1 MNVIKDRFKD
11 SVMIVTG
18 AAGGIGKAIAK
29 KFAENG
35 YNVVI
40 NYVSA
45 KTDIKT
51 LTKEFEDLGVK
62 VLLVKADVSNKE
74 EAEGLVNQTIEK
86 FGKIDVLVNNA
97 GITKDNLL
105 MRMSEEDFEKVLDI
119 NLKGTFLIT
128 KFATKYMMKKRCGS
142 IVNLA
147 SVVGVAGNAGQ
158 CNYSASKA
166 GVIGFT
172 KSIAKEL
179 ASRNIRANA
188 VAPGFI
194 KTDMTDVLS
203 DNVKENINSQ
213 IPLKRMGTAEE
224 VAKLVYFLGT
234 AESSYITG
242 QVINVDGGMV
252 M

>member
-1 MNVIKDRFKD
+1 MEENKVALI
-11 SVMIVTG
+11 TG
-18 AAGGIGKAIAK
+18 AARGIGKAIAK

-51 LTKEFEDLGVK
+51 LTKEFENLGVK

-224 VAKLVYFLGT
+224 IAKLVYFLGT

>member
-1 MNVIKDRFKD
+1 MEENKVALI
-11 SVMIVTG
+11 TG
-18 AAGGIGKAIAK
+18 AARGIGKAIAK

-62 VLLVKADVSNKE
+62 ALLVKADVSNKE

>member
-1 MNVIKDRFKD
+1 MEENKVALI
-11 SVMIVTG
+11 TG
-18 AAGGIGKAIAK
+18 AARGIGKAIAK

-147 SVVGVAGNAGQ
+147 SVVGVAGNVGQ

>member
-1 MNVIKDRFKD
+1 MEENKVALI
-11 SVMIVTG
+11 TG
-18 AAGGIGKAIAK
+18 AARGIGKAIAK

-51 LTKEFEDLGVK
+51 LTKEFENLGVK

-203 DNVKENINSQ
+203 DNVKENINAQ

-234 AESSYITG
+234 SESSYITG

>member
-1 MNVIKDRFKD
+1 MEENKVALI
-11 SVMIVTG
+11 TG
-18 AAGGIGKAIAK
+18 AARGIGKAIAK

-147 SVVGVAGNAGQ
+147 SVVGVTGNAGQ

-242 QVINVDGGMV
+242 QIINVDGGMV

>member
-1 MNVIKDRFKD
+1 MEENKVALI
-11 SVMIVTG
+11 TG
-18 AAGGIGKAIAK
+18 AARGIGKAIAK

-234 AESSYITG
+234 SESSYITG

>member
-1 MNVIKDRFKD
+1 MEENKVALI
-11 SVMIVTG
+11 TG
-18 AAGGIGKAIAK
+18 AARGIGKAIAK

-86 FGKIDVLVNNA
+86 FGKIDDLVNNA

-203 DNVKENINSQ
+203 DNVKENINAQ

>member
-1 MNVIKDRFKD
+1 MEENKVALI
-11 SVMIVTG
+11 TG
-18 AAGGIGKAIAK
+18 ASRGIGKAIAK

-86 FGKIDVLVNNA
+86 FGEIDVLVNNA

-234 AESSYITG
+234 SESSYITG

>member
-1 MNVIKDRFKD
+1 MEENKVALI
-11 SVMIVTG
+11 TG
-18 AAGGIGKAIAK
+18 AARGIGKAIAK

-213 IPLKRMGTAEE
+213 IPLKRMGTAE
-224 VAKLVYFLGT
+224 
-234 AESSYITG
+234 SSYITG

>member
-1 MNVIKDRFKD
+1 MEENKVALI
-11 SVMIVTG
+11 TG
-18 AAGGIGKAIAK
+18 AARGIGKAIAK

-203 DNVKENINSQ
+203 DNVKENINAQ

-234 AESSYITG
+234 TESSYITG

>member
-1 MNVIKDRFKD
+1 MEENKVALI
-11 SVMIVTG
+11 TG
-18 AAGGIGKAIAK
+18 AARGIGKAIAK

-147 SVVGVAGNAGQ
+147 SVVGVAGHAGQ

-234 AESSYITG
+234 VESSYITG